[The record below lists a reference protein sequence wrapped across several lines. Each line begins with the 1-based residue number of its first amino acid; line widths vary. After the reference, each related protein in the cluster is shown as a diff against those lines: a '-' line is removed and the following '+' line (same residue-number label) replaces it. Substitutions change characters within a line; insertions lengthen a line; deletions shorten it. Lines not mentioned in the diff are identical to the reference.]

1 MTEPGRPQ
9 ADLTDERLALAKA
22 VTGLLEWAQET
33 TAERVPE
40 LVTRLRG
47 HLGDGA
53 ADAAVVSREFA
64 VFDRVNLQLALDA
77 WTAEPGR
84 SVEVVGYTI
93 PPHFGTV
100 DVAQMLQGS
109 HLPPLRVT
117 APPVDDLPSG
127 PTSTTAVWRAVLLL
141 VGDHRGRHALH
152 VRGPADQHGH
162 SGLTVEVA
170 GLETARAQ
178 ELLGELEALR
188 SARNVYRGQVL
199 EISANDHGGV
209 ALRFPDLPRTDRDD
223 VVLPESVLARVERH
237 TLAVAARREVLRA
250 SGQHLKRG
258 LLLYGPPGTGKTHTT
273 RYVVTH
279 LPQTTA
285 LLLSGRSL
293 HLIGAVAAMARELQP
308 AVVVL
313 EDVDLVAED
322 RSYGHG
328 TNPVLFE
335 LLDAMDGAAADAD
348 LLFLLTTNR
357 AEALE
362 RALAARPGR
371 VDVALEIGLPDA
383 DARHRLLRLYSR
395 AVPLTAGE
403 EVVAEVVARSEGV
416 TASFVK
422 ELVRRA
428 VLEAA
433 MAQDDEATSAG
444 EAVREVTGEHL
455 RHALDDL
462 LDSSQALTRAL
473 LGVPAD
479 QGSAPDGEEVTVY
492 EGSYE
497 PGVQVVQTAQQHRS
511 GGGWFRHSP

>member
-1 MTEPGRPQ
+1 MTDTPSPRTP
-9 ADLTDERLALAKA
+9 DDDRLALARA

-33 TAERVPE
+33 TAERIPP
-40 LVTRLRG
+40 LVTKIRD
-47 HLGDGA
+47 HLGEGA
-53 ADAAVVSREFA
+53 VDAGVLSREFA

-77 WTAEPGR
+77 WSAEHGR

-117 APPVDDLPSG
+117 KPPVDDLPSG

-141 VGDHRGRHALH
+141 VEDHRGRHVLH

-170 GLETARAQ
+170 GLETAHAQ

-188 SARNVYRGQVL
+188 SAKNVYRGQVL
-199 EISANDHGGV
+199 EIGSTDHGSMTV
-209 ALRFPDLPRTDRDD
+209 RFPDLPRTERDD

-279 LPQTTA
+279 LPDTTA

-328 TNPVLFE
+328 MSPVLFE

-383 DARHRLLRLYSR
+383 DARRRLLRLYSR
-395 AVPLTAGE
+395 AVPLTASD
-403 EVVAEVVARSEGV
+403 EVVDEVVARSEGV

-433 MAQDDEATSAG
+433 MAQDDDATQSG

-479 QGSAPDGEEVTVY
+479 QSDEPDGEGTVSY
-492 EGSYE
+492 DGSYE
-497 PGVQVVQTAQQHRS
+497 PGVQVVQTAQQYRS
-511 GGGWFRHSP
+511 SGGWFRHHP